1 MKSPIN
7 PYLQRIASIVGEQD
21 TSRAVQAFIGNRRG
35 AKESLDA
42 LARKLGVSRIIEEK
56 LPFEG
61 GLFQLADR
69 ELVIKLNAES
79 SFVRKRFTLAHEI
92 GHLLLKTVPAFRSTR
107 RTDEALERT
116 CDLIAAELLMP
127 TAEASE
133 FVRGLGSPSPD
144 KLRNIAWKYAVSIQ
158 TAALRVHHDFRLW
171 QCSIGLWDVSPRI
184 KTLWF
189 TGRRK
194 WDDVQPDLASLELA
208 LGSSSSVQTEDSW
221 RRGEFTERVWL
232 NLLGIGNS
240 RVLGLVDY
248 VN

>member
-1 MKSPIN
+1 MKSSPN
-7 PYLQRIASIVGEQD
+7 PYLKRIASLVGVKDPRYVLQVFVD
-21 TSRAVQAFIGNRRG
+21 AHRTAGDP
-35 AKESLDA
+35 LDV
-42 LARKLGVSRIIEEK
+42 LARKLGVSRIVEHR

-61 GLFQLADR
+61 GLFQLPDG
-69 ELVIKLNAES
+69 ELVIKLNSES
-79 SFVRKRFTLAHEI
+79 SFVRRRFTLAHEI

-171 QCSIGLWDVSPRI
+171 QCSIGLWDVSSRI